1 MQILCNNDDSEG
13 YIFVA
18 LGGLNFFLHFLSNSR
33 SYMLQYRHHFIVTE
47 FTLKV
52 DTGFELGYSQSTSLI
67 TKRFYF
73 IHED

>member
-1 MQILCNNDDSEG
+1 MLCNNDDSKG

-18 LGGLNFFLHFLSNSR
+18 LGGLNFFLHFLSTSR
-33 SYMLQYRHHFIVTE
+33 SYMLQYRYHFIVTE
-47 FTLKV
+47 FISKV

-73 IHED
+73 IHADR